1 MENCCEICT
10 GFLSRARLERS
21 AIRVVAV
28 PFEERTL
35 LLCTTHAY
43 IAAEFGISTVSAL
56 RHLFRESTGRR
67 SFMPRRRAPDKAA
80 RSGEQRSLRGRRATD
95 WN

>member
-1 MENCCEICT
+1 MENCCEICS

-21 AIRVVAV
+21 TIRVVAV

-43 IAAEFGISTVSAL
+43 IAAEFGVSTVSAL
-56 RHLFRESTGRR
+56 RHLFRESAGRR
-67 SFMPRRRAPDKAA
+67 SFVPRRKPQER
-80 RSGEQRSLRGRRATD
+80 RGESDQRSSRGRRASD